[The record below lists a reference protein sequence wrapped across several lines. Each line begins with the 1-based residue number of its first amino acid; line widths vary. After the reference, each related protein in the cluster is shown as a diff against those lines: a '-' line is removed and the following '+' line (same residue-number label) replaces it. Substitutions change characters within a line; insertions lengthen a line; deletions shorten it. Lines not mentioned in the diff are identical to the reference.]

1 MWVCVCV
8 CVPTIIKRFPC
19 GRTYICT
26 NMFVC
31 KHSWVCVYFFSPKV
45 SGESNENITPL
56 LVILGDPVVFFVC
69 FVSSASSTTTSQR
82 RTRMILLSYSH
93 RQTHI
98 RTCIYLKWQYYTVH
112 TDKHSKTYTDG
123 CLSGMCASVHKYQRN
138 VTISCGFKKWHL
150 KPYFICS
157 ELIF

>member
-1 MWVCVCV
+1 MRVYVWECVCLCCIYSCFLISFTVGCSYVLRPVEVFCGFAMYKCTFVSAHVSVCVCA
-8 CVPTIIKRFPC
+8 PTIIKRFPC

-69 FVSSASSTTTSQR
+69 FVSSASSITTSQR

-93 RQTHI
+93 R
-98 RTCIYLKWQYYTVH
+98 RTSVL
-112 TDKHSKTYTDG
+112 
-123 CLSGMCASVHKYQRN
+123 AS
-138 VTISCGFKKWHL
+138 T
-150 KPYFICS
+150 
-157 ELIF
+157 